1 MKKKIYIMTSNMNI
15 AIAAL
20 CLGNVAFILQ
30 LVLLALGVLF
40 YTFGF
45 ASGVGEERLLR

>member
-30 LVLLALGVLF
+30 LVLIK
-40 YTFGF
+40 
-45 ASGVGEERLLR
+45 